1 MPALTALS
9 LRDTPRHQ
17 GLRRQLIQEL
27 QTKGISDRAVLQAMA
42 EVPRHFFL
50 DHALSEMAYQDKAMP
65 IGEGQTISQPYTV
78 AFQTSLLQ
86 VQAHLKIL
94 EVGTGSGY
102 QAAVLD
108 RMGARVFSIETLK
121 PLHEPT
127 QSLLKHLK
135 CRAKLF
141 VGDGSL
147 GLPSFAPFDRILVTA
162 ASPGIPVALRQQ
174 LKIGG
179 HLVIPVGTLEEQ
191 TMLKI
196 TRLSEDEFQEQ
207 AFPGFRFVPLTG
219 AAGWSKPV

>member
-1 MPALTALS
+1 MPPLTALS

-17 GLRRQLIQEL
+17 GMRRQLIEEL
-27 QTKGISDRAVLQAMA
+27 KSKGIVDPAVLQAMW

-78 AFQTSLLQ
+78 AFQSSLLE
-86 VQAHLKIL
+86 VAPHLKVL
-94 EVGTGSGY
+94 EIGTGSGY

-108 RMGARVFSIETLK
+108 RMGARVYSIETIK
-121 PLHEPT
+121 PLHQPA
-127 QSLLKHLK
+127 QSLLKHLN

-162 ASPGIPVALRQQ
+162 ASPSVPTALQNQ
-174 LKIGG
+174 LKVGG

-196 TRLSEDEFQEQ
+196 TRLSEGEFSTQSY
-207 AFPGFRFVPLTG
+207 PGFRFVPLTG
-219 AAGWSKPV
+219 AEGWPR